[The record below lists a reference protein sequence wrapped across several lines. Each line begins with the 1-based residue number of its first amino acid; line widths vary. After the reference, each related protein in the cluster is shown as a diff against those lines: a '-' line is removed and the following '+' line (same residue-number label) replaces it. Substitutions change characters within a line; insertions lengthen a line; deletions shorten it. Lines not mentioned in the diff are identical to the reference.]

1 MHPIPVK
8 CAELSTTDQ
17 TRYIV
22 IDSDGGKV
30 LDDASGFGFTSAEN
44 AMRHYMGFQRYL
56 DDILEREKKQPDEPA
71 VANEDP
77 LNSL

>member
-8 CAELSTTDQ
+8 SAELSNESQ
-17 TRYIV
+17 IRYIV

-56 DDILEREKKQPDEPA
+56 DDILAREKKQPDESA
-71 VANEDP
+71 VANKD
-77 LNSL
+77 SLSI

>member
-8 CAELSTTDQ
+8 SAELSTESQ
-17 TRYIV
+17 IRYIV
-22 IDSDGGKV
+22 IDSNGGKV

-56 DDILEREKKQPDEPA
+56 DDILAREKKQPDESA
-71 VANEDP
+71 VVNED
-77 LNSL
+77 SLSI

>member
-8 CAELSTTDQ
+8 SIELSTEDQ
-17 TRYIV
+17 IRYIV

-56 DDILEREKKQPDEPA
+56 DDILEREKKQSDEP
-71 VANEDP
+71 VVVNED
-77 LNSL
+77 SLSI

>member
-8 CAELSTTDQ
+8 SAELSTESQ
-17 TRYIV
+17 IRYIV

-56 DDILEREKKQPDEPA
+56 DDILAHEKKQPDETA
-71 VANEDP
+71 VANED
-77 LNSL
+77 SLSI

>member
-8 CAELSTTDQ
+8 SIELSTEDQ
-17 TRYIV
+17 IRYIV

-56 DDILEREKKQPDEPA
+56 DDILAREKKQSDEPA
-71 VANEDP
+71 VVNED
-77 LNSL
+77 SLSI